1 MKQQAFRFP
10 SPARPVLPLCTH
22 HCPQPAAAAG
32 TGCSSGSQKARAAPR
47 VNSGLEDT
55 QKAPLRGKK
64 RKDRGSGR
72 RGRGRLWRAR
82 PDPGAG
88 KMTSAVKVEEVPLP
102 PRPTSKHLCP
112 PAWNSGAQCPGKAR
126 GGLKTQGRRGPP
138 SLCDAGGVRGG
149 FVELPGRAQVS
160 SEAPP
165 AGGKGFD
172 PGHSPASRP
181 QLPKRPPES
190 RQGLAG
196 LPSLS
201 DPDPTPRAPRPSSF
215 H

>member
-10 SPARPVLPLCTH
+10 SPARPVLLLCTH
-22 HCPQPAAAAG
+22 HSPQPAAAAG
-32 TGCSSGSQKARAAPR
+32 TGCSSGSQKARAAPL

-55 QKAPLRGKK
+55 KAPQKGKK
-64 RKDRGSGR
+64 QKDRGSGR

-82 PDPGAG
+82 PDPGAW

-138 SLCDAGGVRGG
+138 FLCLTVTVSGGLT
-149 FVELPGRAQVS
+149 FPL
-160 SEAPP
+160 
-165 AGGKGFD
+165 
-172 PGHSPASRP
+172 
-181 QLPKRPPES
+181 
-190 RQGLAG
+190 
-196 LPSLS
+196 
-201 DPDPTPRAPRPSSF
+201 
-215 H
+215 